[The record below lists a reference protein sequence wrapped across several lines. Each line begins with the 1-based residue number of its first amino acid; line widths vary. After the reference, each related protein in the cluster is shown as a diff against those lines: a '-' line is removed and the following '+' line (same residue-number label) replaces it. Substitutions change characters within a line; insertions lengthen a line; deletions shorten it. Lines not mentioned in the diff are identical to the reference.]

1 MMHMPE
7 LLPEAVIILLDA
19 SRSMFR
25 ADYEPNRLE
34 ASKLGIMNLI
44 HSRHRKEAEHGG
56 NSAFALATIQDVP
69 HLLTNFNDYLSEEKI
84 QEIIEQIFTKGE
96 SPLGDGIG
104 FAIKTLI
111 EDIRTSGARIPRI
124 MIFSDGKSTQSKV
137 DPLKMGRLAKQMG
150 IRIDTIRLGDVSH
163 HNMLSQ
169 IAQVS
174 GGTYIFANNAND
186 IMEATTQLAM
196 PNIMPAGSN
205 YGKKSGIVSRK
216 VLKKIAVPLRTES
229 EMNKGSENEKELI
242 SRIRGTKS
250 YQKCGICFQSKD
262 PISQTDFNISGRYCS
277 SCGTP
282 MHFSCASKWG
292 LSQDRDGDGTV
303 FRCVHCLYLA
313 KLPVSVQTAV
323 QMHQNVK
330 KQIDSTIHG
339 GRRVKSFNVTPQN
352 ARSLGDSALYSA
364 CPACNSI
371 FEEEDQVI
379 KCGNPDCNAI
389 YHLPHFEKLPDHIC
403 KVCGSKLIRL
413 FDQIK

>member
-34 ASKLGIMNLI
+34 ASKRGIMNLI

-56 NSAFALATIQDVP
+56 NSALATIQDVP

-84 QEIIEQIFTKGE
+84 QDIIDQIFTKGA

-104 FAIKTLI
+104 FAIKALI

-169 IAQVS
+169 IAQVT
-174 GGTYIFANNAND
+174 GGTYFFANNASE
-186 IMEATTQLAM
+186 IMDATTQLAM
-196 PNIMPAGSN
+196 PNIMPSGSN
-205 YGKKSGIVSRK
+205 YRKKSGIVSRK

-229 EMNKGSENEKELI
+229 EMKKGSANEKELI

-262 PISQTDFNISGRYCS
+262 PISQTGFNISGRYCS

-292 LSQDRDGDGTV
+292 LSQDKDGDGTV
-303 FRCVHCLYLA
+303 FRCVHCLYLS
-313 KLPVSVQTAV
+313 LIPVSVQTAV

-330 KQIDSTIHG
+330 KQMKSNRGIST
-339 GRRVKSFNVTPQN
+339 FNVTVQI
-352 ARSLGDSALYSA
+352 ARKLGESALYSA
-364 CPACNSI
+364 CPVCSGI
-371 FEEEDQVI
+371 FEEDDPII

-389 YHLPHFEKLPDHIC
+389 YHLPHFEKLPEHIC
-403 KVCGSKLIRL
+403 KVCGSKLVRL
-413 FDQIK
+413 FDQIV